1 MIAGDSSPTDM
12 YAPLDRSRLYEQV
25 ANKIEMMIVA
35 RHYKPQDR
43 LPSERDLAES
53 FAVSRT
59 VIREAMK
66 LLEARG
72 LIEILTGNGVFVS
85 QPNTSIVT
93 RSLGMYLH
101 LQGTVQDSEFKVHE
115 LRRILEVEIAGIA
128 AERATADELEQ
139 LLQLIERMSTA
150 DQPREQLAMLDLEYH
165 ITLAQATH
173 NEMILMVYEPVIEYL
188 RQQLLLAWQRYD
200 RSPTVFNQQHRV
212 LYEAVRDHDPTTARA
227 AMTAHL
233 DYARALLDRYSST
246 PNDISDAVKG
256 A

>member
-1 MIAGDSSPTDM
+1 MTAGEPSPNDM

-25 ANKIEMMIVA
+25 ANKIETTIVA

-43 LPSERDLAES
+43 LPSERDLAEA

-85 QPNTSIVT
+85 QPNTSVVT

-115 LRRILEVEIAGIA
+115 LRRILEVEIAGLA
-128 AERATADELEQ
+128 AERATEAELDQ
-139 LLQLIERMSTA
+139 LRQIIERMSAA
-150 DQPREQLAMLDLEYH
+150 DHPREQVAMLDLEYH

-173 NEMILMVYEPVIEYL
+173 NEMISMVYEPVIEYL

-200 RSPTVFNQQHRV
+200 RSPEVFNQQHQA
-212 LYEAVRDHDPTTARA
+212 LYEAVRDHDPSRARA

-233 DYARALLDRYSST
+233 DYARALLDRFSST
-246 PNDISDAVKG
+246 KG
-256 A
+256 DDHES

>member
-1 MIAGDSSPTDM
+1 MTAGEPSPNDM

-25 ANKIEMMIVA
+25 ANKIETTIVA

-85 QPNTSIVT
+85 QPDTSVVT

-115 LRRILEVEIAGIA
+115 LRRILEVEIAGLA
-128 AERATADELEQ
+128 AERATEAELDQ
-139 LLQLIERMSTA
+139 LRQIIERMSAA
-150 DQPREQLAMLDLEYH
+150 DHPREQVAMLDLEYH

-173 NEMILMVYEPVIEYL
+173 NEMISMVYEPVIEYL

-200 RSPTVFNQQHRV
+200 RSPEVFNQQHQA
-212 LYEAVRDHDPTTARA
+212 LYEAVRDHDPSRARA

-233 DYARALLDRYSST
+233 DYARELLDRFSST
-246 PNDISDAVKG
+246 KG
-256 A
+256 DDHES

>member
-1 MIAGDSSPTDM
+1 MTAGEPSSNDM

-25 ANKIEMMIVA
+25 ANKIETTIVA

-43 LPSERDLAES
+43 LPSERDLAEA

-85 QPNTSIVT
+85 QPDTSIVT

-115 LRRILEVEIAGIA
+115 LRRILEVEIAGLA
-128 AERATADELEQ
+128 AERATAAELEQ
-139 LLQLIERMSTA
+139 LGQIIERMSA
-150 DQPREQLAMLDLEYH
+150 IDQPREQLAMLDLEYH

-173 NEMILMVYEPVIEYL
+173 NEMISLVYEPVIEYL

-200 RSPTVFNQQHRV
+200 RSPEVFNHQHQA
-212 LYEAVRDHDPTTARA
+212 LYEAVRDHDPARARA
-227 AMTAHL
+227 AMTTHL
-233 DYARALLDRYSST
+233 DYARELLDRFSSA
-246 PNDISDAVKG
+246 NGDQHES
-256 A
+256 

>member
-1 MIAGDSSPTDM
+1 MTSGEPSPNDM

-25 ANKIEMMIVA
+25 ANKIETTIVA

-43 LPSERDLAES
+43 LPSERDLAEA

-85 QPNTSIVT
+85 QPNTSVVT

-115 LRRILEVEIAGIA
+115 LRRILEIEIAGLA
-128 AERATADELEQ
+128 AERATEAELDQ
-139 LLQLIERMSTA
+139 LRQIIERMSAA
-150 DQPREQLAMLDLEYH
+150 DHPREQAAMLDLEYH

-173 NEMILMVYEPVIEYL
+173 NEMISMVYEPVIEYL

-200 RSPTVFNQQHRV
+200 RSPEVFNQQHQA
-212 LYEAVRDHDPTTARA
+212 LYEAVRDHDPTRARA

-233 DYARALLDRYSST
+233 DYARELLDRFSSIT
-246 PNDISDAVKG
+246 GDDHES
-256 A
+256 

>member
-1 MIAGDSSPTDM
+1 MTSGEPSPNDM

-25 ANKIEMMIVA
+25 ANKIETTIVA

-43 LPSERDLAES
+43 LPSERDLAEA

-85 QPNTSIVT
+85 QPNTSVVT

-115 LRRILEVEIAGIA
+115 LRRILEIEIAGLA
-128 AERATADELEQ
+128 AERATEAELDQ
-139 LLQLIERMSTA
+139 LRQIIERMSAA
-150 DQPREQLAMLDLEYH
+150 DHPREQAAMLDLEYH

-173 NEMILMVYEPVIEYL
+173 NEMISMVYEPVIEYL

-200 RSPTVFNQQHRV
+200 RSPEVFNQQHQA
-212 LYEAVRDHDPTTARA
+212 LYEAVRDHDPTRARA

-233 DYARALLDRYSST
+233 DYARELLDRFSST
-246 PNDISDAVKG
+246 TGDDHES
-256 A
+256 

>member
-1 MIAGDSSPTDM
+1 M

-25 ANKIEMMIVA
+25 ANKIETTIVA

-85 QPNTSIVT
+85 QPDTSVVT

-115 LRRILEVEIAGIA
+115 LRRILEVEIAGLA
-128 AERATADELEQ
+128 AERATEAELDQ
-139 LLQLIERMSTA
+139 LRQIIERMSAA
-150 DQPREQLAMLDLEYH
+150 DQPREQVAMLDLEYH

-173 NEMILMVYEPVIEYL
+173 NEMISMVYEPVIEYL

-200 RSPTVFNQQHRV
+200 RSPEVFNQQHRA
-212 LYEAVRDHDPTTARA
+212 LYEAVRDHEPTRARA

-233 DYARALLDRYSST
+233 DYARALLDRFSST
-246 PNDISDAVKG
+246 KG
-256 A
+256 DQYEA

>member
-1 MIAGDSSPTDM
+1 MTAGEPSPNDM

-25 ANKIEMMIVA
+25 ANKIETTIVA

-43 LPSERDLAES
+43 LPSERDLAEA

-85 QPNTSIVT
+85 QPNTSVVT

-115 LRRILEVEIAGIA
+115 LRRILEVEIAGLA
-128 AERATADELEQ
+128 AERATAAELDQ
-139 LLQLIERMSTA
+139 LRQIIERMSAA
-150 DQPREQLAMLDLEYH
+150 DHPREQVAMLDLEYH
-165 ITLAQATH
+165 ITLALATH
-173 NEMILMVYEPVIEYL
+173 NEMISMVYEPVIEYL

-200 RSPTVFNQQHRV
+200 RSPEVFNQQHRA
-212 LYEAVRDHDPTTARA
+212 LYEAVRDHDPTRARA

-233 DYARALLDRYSST
+233 DYARELLDRFSS
-246 PNDISDAVKG
+246 PKG
-256 A
+256 DDHET

>member
-1 MIAGDSSPTDM
+1 MTAGEPSPNDM

-25 ANKIEMMIVA
+25 ANKIETTIVA

-43 LPSERDLAES
+43 LPSERDLAEA

-85 QPNTSIVT
+85 QPDTSVVT

-115 LRRILEVEIAGIA
+115 LRRILEVEIAGLA
-128 AERATADELEQ
+128 AERATEAELDQ
-139 LLQLIERMSTA
+139 LRQIIERMSAA
-150 DQPREQLAMLDLEYH
+150 DHPREQVAMLDLEYH

-173 NEMILMVYEPVIEYL
+173 NEMISMVYEPVIEYL

-200 RSPTVFNQQHRV
+200 RSPEVFNHQHQA
-212 LYEAVRDHDPTTARA
+212 LYEAVRDHDPTRARA

-233 DYARALLDRYSST
+233 DYARELLDRFSST
-246 PNDISDAVKG
+246 KG
-256 A
+256 D

>member
-1 MIAGDSSPTDM
+1 MTAGEPSPNDM
-12 YAPLDRSRLYEQV
+12 YAPLDRSRLYERV
-25 ANKIEMMIVA
+25 ANKIETTIVA

-43 LPSERDLAES
+43 LPSERDLAEA

-85 QPNTSIVT
+85 QPDTSIVT

-115 LRRILEVEIAGIA
+115 LRRILEVEIAGLA
-128 AERATADELEQ
+128 AERATAAELEQ
-139 LLQLIERMSTA
+139 LRQIIERMSAA
-150 DQPREQLAMLDLEYH
+150 DQPREQVAMLDLEYH

-173 NEMILMVYEPVIEYL
+173 NEMISLVYEPVIEYL
-188 RQQLLLAWQRYD
+188 RQQLLMAWQRYD
-200 RSPTVFNQQHRV
+200 RSPEVFNHQHQA
-212 LYEAVRDHDPTTARA
+212 LYEAVRDHDPTRARA

-233 DYARALLDRYSST
+233 DYARELLDRFSSANGDQHE
-246 PNDISDAVKG
+246 P
-256 A
+256 

>member
-1 MIAGDSSPTDM
+1 M

-25 ANKIEMMIVA
+25 ANKIETTIVA

-85 QPNTSIVT
+85 QPDTSVVT

-115 LRRILEVEIAGIA
+115 LRRILEVEIAGLA
-128 AERATADELEQ
+128 AERATEAELDQ
-139 LLQLIERMSTA
+139 LRQIIERMSAA
-150 DQPREQLAMLDLEYH
+150 DHPREQVAMLDLEYH

-173 NEMILMVYEPVIEYL
+173 NEMISMVYEPVIEYL

-200 RSPTVFNQQHRV
+200 RSPEVFNQQHRA
-212 LYEAVRDHDPTTARA
+212 LYEAVRDHDPIRARA

-233 DYARALLDRYSST
+233 DYARELLYRFSST
-246 PNDISDAVKG
+246 KG
-256 A
+256 DDHEA

>member
-1 MIAGDSSPTDM
+1 M

-25 ANKIEMMIVA
+25 ANKIETTIVA

-43 LPSERDLAES
+43 LPSERDLAEA

-85 QPNTSIVT
+85 QPNTSVVT

-115 LRRILEVEIAGIA
+115 LRRILEIEIAGLA
-128 AERATADELEQ
+128 AERATEAELDQ
-139 LLQLIERMSTA
+139 LRQIIERMSAA
-150 DQPREQLAMLDLEYH
+150 DHPREQAAMLDLEYH

-173 NEMILMVYEPVIEYL
+173 NEMISMVYEPVIEYL

-200 RSPTVFNQQHRV
+200 RSPEVFNQQHQA
-212 LYEAVRDHDPTTARA
+212 LYEAVRDHDPTRARA

-233 DYARALLDRYSST
+233 DYARELLDRFSST
-246 PNDISDAVKG
+246 TGDDHES
-256 A
+256 

>member
-1 MIAGDSSPTDM
+1 MTTGEPSPNDM

-25 ANKIEMMIVA
+25 ANKIETTIVA

-85 QPNTSIVT
+85 QPDTSVVT

-115 LRRILEVEIAGIA
+115 LRRILEVEIAGLA
-128 AERATADELEQ
+128 AERATEAELDQ
-139 LLQLIERMSTA
+139 LRQIIERMSAA
-150 DQPREQLAMLDLEYH
+150 DHPREQVAMLDLEYH
-165 ITLAQATH
+165 ITLALATH
-173 NEMILMVYEPVIEYL
+173 NEMISMVYEPVIEYL

-200 RSPTVFNQQHRV
+200 RSPEVFNHQHQV
-212 LYEAVRDHDPTTARA
+212 LFEAVRDHDPTRARA

-233 DYARALLDRYSST
+233 DYARELLDRFSST
-246 PNDISDAVKG
+246 KG
-256 A
+256 DHHES

>member
-1 MIAGDSSPTDM
+1 MTSGEPSPNDM

-25 ANKIEMMIVA
+25 ANKIETTIVA

-43 LPSERDLAES
+43 LPSERDLAEA

-85 QPNTSIVT
+85 QPNTSVVT

-115 LRRILEVEIAGIA
+115 LRRILEIEIAGLA
-128 AERATADELEQ
+128 AERATEAELDQ
-139 LLQLIERMSTA
+139 LRQIIERMSAA
-150 DQPREQLAMLDLEYH
+150 DHPREQAAMLDLEYH

-173 NEMILMVYEPVIEYL
+173 NEMISMVYEPVIEYL

-200 RSPTVFNQQHRV
+200 RSPEVFNQQHQA
-212 LYEAVRDHDPTTARA
+212 LYEAVRDHDPTRARA

-233 DYARALLDRYSST
+233 DYARELLDRFSSIT
-246 PNDISDAVKG
+246 GDDHE
-256 A
+256 

>member
-1 MIAGDSSPTDM
+1 MTSGEPSPNDM

-25 ANKIEMMIVA
+25 ANKIETTIVA

-43 LPSERDLAES
+43 LPSERDLAEA

-85 QPNTSIVT
+85 QPDTSVVT

-115 LRRILEVEIAGIA
+115 LRRILEIEIAGLA
-128 AERATADELEQ
+128 AERATEAELDQ
-139 LLQLIERMSTA
+139 LRQIIERMSAA
-150 DQPREQLAMLDLEYH
+150 DHPREQAAMLDLEYH

-173 NEMILMVYEPVIEYL
+173 NEMISMVYEPVIEYL

-200 RSPTVFNQQHRV
+200 RSPEVFNQQHQA
-212 LYEAVRDHDPTTARA
+212 LYEAVRDHDPTRARA

-233 DYARALLDRYSST
+233 DYARELLDRFSST
-246 PNDISDAVKG
+246 TGDDHES
-256 A
+256 

>member
-1 MIAGDSSPTDM
+1 MTSGEPSPNDM

-25 ANKIEMMIVA
+25 ANKIETTIVA

-43 LPSERDLAES
+43 LPSERDLAEA

-85 QPNTSIVT
+85 QPNTSVVT

-115 LRRILEVEIAGIA
+115 LRRILEVEIAGLA
-128 AERATADELEQ
+128 AERATEAELDQ
-139 LLQLIERMSTA
+139 LRQIIERMSAA
-150 DQPREQLAMLDLEYH
+150 DHPREQVAMLDLEYH

-173 NEMILMVYEPVIEYL
+173 NEMISMVYEPVIEYL

-200 RSPTVFNQQHRV
+200 RSPEVFNQQHRA
-212 LYEAVRDHDPTTARA
+212 LYEAVRDHDPSRARA

-233 DYARALLDRYSST
+233 DYARELLDRFSST
-246 PNDISDAVKG
+246 KG
-256 A
+256 DDHES

>member
-1 MIAGDSSPTDM
+1 MTAGEPSPNDM

-25 ANKIEMMIVA
+25 ANKIETTIVA

-85 QPNTSIVT
+85 QPDTSVVT

-115 LRRILEVEIAGIA
+115 LRRILEVEIAGLA
-128 AERATADELEQ
+128 AERATEAELDQ
-139 LLQLIERMSTA
+139 LRQIIERMSVA
-150 DQPREQLAMLDLEYH
+150 DHPREQVAMLDLEYH

-173 NEMILMVYEPVIEYL
+173 NEMISMVYEPVIEYL

-200 RSPTVFNQQHRV
+200 RSPEVFNQQHRA
-212 LYEAVRDHDPTTARA
+212 LYEAVRDHDPSRARA

-233 DYARALLDRYSST
+233 DYARELLDRFSST
-246 PNDISDAVKG
+246 KG
-256 A
+256 DDHES

>member
-1 MIAGDSSPTDM
+1 MTAGEPSPNDM

-25 ANKIEMMIVA
+25 ANKIETTIVA

-85 QPNTSIVT
+85 QPDTSVVT

-115 LRRILEVEIAGIA
+115 LRRILEVEIAGLA
-128 AERATADELEQ
+128 AERATEAELDQ
-139 LLQLIERMSTA
+139 LRQIIERMSAA
-150 DQPREQLAMLDLEYH
+150 DHPREQVAMLDLEYH

-173 NEMILMVYEPVIEYL
+173 NEMISMVYEPVIEYL

-200 RSPTVFNQQHRV
+200 RSPEVFNHQHQQ
-212 LYEAVRDHDPTTARA
+212 LYEAVRDHDPSRARA

-233 DYARALLDRYSST
+233 DYARELLDRFSST
-246 PNDISDAVKG
+246 KG
-256 A
+256 DDHES

>member
-1 MIAGDSSPTDM
+1 M

-25 ANKIEMMIVA
+25 ANKIETTIVA

-43 LPSERDLAES
+43 LPSERDLAEA

-85 QPNTSIVT
+85 QPNTSVVT

-115 LRRILEVEIAGIA
+115 LRRILEIEIAGLA
-128 AERATADELEQ
+128 AERATEAELDQ
-139 LLQLIERMSTA
+139 LRQIIERMSAA
-150 DQPREQLAMLDLEYH
+150 DHPREQAAMLDLEYH

-173 NEMILMVYEPVIEYL
+173 NEMISMVYEPVIEYL

-200 RSPTVFNQQHRV
+200 RSPEVFNQQHQA
-212 LYEAVRDHDPTTARA
+212 LYEAVRDHDPTRARA

-233 DYARALLDRYSST
+233 DYARELLDRFSSIT
-246 PNDISDAVKG
+246 GDDHES
-256 A
+256 

>member
-1 MIAGDSSPTDM
+1 MTAGEPSPNDM

-25 ANKIEMMIVA
+25 ANKIETTIVA

-43 LPSERDLAES
+43 LPSERDLAEA

-85 QPNTSIVT
+85 QPDTSVVT

-115 LRRILEVEIAGIA
+115 LRRILEVEIAGLA
-128 AERATADELEQ
+128 AERATEAELDQ
-139 LLQLIERMSTA
+139 LRQIIERMSAA
-150 DQPREQLAMLDLEYH
+150 DHPREQVAMLDLEYH

-173 NEMILMVYEPVIEYL
+173 NEMISMVYEPVIEYL

-200 RSPTVFNQQHRV
+200 RSPEVFNHQHQA
-212 LYEAVRDHDPTTARA
+212 LYEAVRDHDPTRARA

-233 DYARALLDRYSST
+233 DYARELLDRFSST
-246 PNDISDAVKG
+246 KG
-256 A
+256 DDHES

>member
-1 MIAGDSSPTDM
+1 MTAGEPSPNDM

-25 ANKIEMMIVA
+25 ANKIETTIVA

-43 LPSERDLAES
+43 LPSERDLAEA

-85 QPNTSIVT
+85 QPDTSVVT
-93 RSLGMYLH
+93 RSLAMYLH

-115 LRRILEVEIAGIA
+115 LRRILEVEIAGLA
-128 AERATADELEQ
+128 AERATEAELDQ
-139 LLQLIERMSTA
+139 LRQIIERMSAA
-150 DQPREQLAMLDLEYH
+150 DHPREQVAMLDLEYH

-173 NEMILMVYEPVIEYL
+173 NEMISMVYEPVIEYL

-200 RSPTVFNQQHRV
+200 RSPEVFNHQHQA
-212 LYEAVRDHDPTTARA
+212 LYEAVRDHDPTRARA

-233 DYARALLDRYSST
+233 DYARELLDRFSST
-246 PNDISDAVKG
+246 KG
-256 A
+256 D